1 MAELHPSAAVSPSQS
16 ALLRIVCTVAWADGE
31 CSSAERKLLAELAAG
46 PLHPDATVPADAEA
60 PADVALEE
68 VLAERLPVE
77 ALGDLVAQLP
87 GGDDRELALKL
98 AYMMIR
104 VGRRT
109 PAEPSINA
117 QERVAYR
124 RLVDLLALGDERI
137 REIEWAAEAD
147 LPRKHGLA
155 QLLDE
160 LTAGWRRPDDG
171 RGPA

>member
-1 MAELHPSAAVSPSQS
+1 MAELHPSRAVSPTQS

-46 PLHPDATVPADAEA
+46 PLHADATAPADA
-60 PADVALEE
+60 ALDDL
-68 VLAERLPVE
+68 LAERLPVE
-77 ALGDLVAQLP
+77 ALAELVAQLP
-87 GGDDRELALKL
+87 DTDDRELALKL